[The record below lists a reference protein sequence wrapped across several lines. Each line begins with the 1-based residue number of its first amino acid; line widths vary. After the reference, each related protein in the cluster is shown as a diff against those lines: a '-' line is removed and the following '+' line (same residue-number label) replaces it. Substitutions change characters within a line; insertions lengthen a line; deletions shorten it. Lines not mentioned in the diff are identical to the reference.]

1 MSPDVFATQ
10 LKGGGRIVTME
21 AQMTATSNLSD
32 LSRREQAKMVR
43 FLQRTLTP
51 REARAALARFSSD
64 SRGRS
69 IEWIVAAAERKTPP
83 PKTLRLSDDGVYELL
98 VELAGPDLLADR
110 EIRRLIARNS
120 HPRILEKLHEYPS
133 AMRGSGG
140 DRSKANAVAQRNWH
154 PGKSWAVHFVRSIN
168 MPLSFAGSKGTTT
181 LPDTLDVEPCVKL
194 PGLADFQLELFER
207 IVEVLDGSDDANRAI
222 LTLPTGA
229 GKTRTAVEALLK
241 WRQTRDDRPLILWI
255 AQSDEL
261 CEQAVQAFR
270 EVWFDLGHGD
280 HSFRETL
287 TIGRLWSDKNA
298 VPSECGVVVSSIQ
311 KLGAA
316 AAGRGIL
323 TLEQLEIL
331 RESVGV
337 VVVDEAHRALA
348 PSYGNVLNAL
358 GFNFRKK
365 RARSALIGL
374 TATPRRTSEDETRRL
389 HRRFHNNILNA
400 PGLGADPVQTLR
412 GQGVLARM
420 EVESLDYDAERIDLS
435 ETKAHAEHYES
446 FDDVHPNVL
455 TRLGEEHRRN
465 RRLLERLLKL
475 EPTWPVLVFACSVQH
490 AQAMSSLLRRQGR
503 SSACVLGT
511 TRPAT
516 RRATIERFRNNELSV
531 LCNYGVLTTGFD
543 APSVRCVVVARPT
556 TSHVLYEQM
565 VGRGMRGPAFGGT
578 EKCLII
584 DVDDNIQ
591 WRNRPA
597 TIQYSGLEQEMR
609 HTQ

>member
-1 MSPDVFATQ
+1 MT
-10 LKGGGRIVTME
+10 TE
-21 AQMTATSNLSD
+21 AQVTATSNSSD
-32 LSRREQAKMVR
+32 LSLRERAKMVR
-43 FLQRTLTP
+43 FLQRIITP

-83 PKTLRLSDDGVYELL
+83 PKTLRLPDDGVYELL

-110 EIRRLIARNS
+110 ELRRLIAVNTD
-120 HPRILEKLHEYPS
+120 PRILDKLHEYPS
-133 AMRGSGG
+133 TTRGSGSA
-140 DRSKANAVAQRNWH
+140 RSKANAVAQRKWH
-154 PGKSWAVHFVRSIN
+154 PGKSWAVHFVRTIRV
-168 MPLSFAGSKGTTT
+168 PLPFAGSKGTAT

-194 PGLADFQLELFER
+194 PALADFQLELFER
-207 IVEVLDGSDDANRAI
+207 LVEVLDGSDDANRAI

-241 WRQTRDDRPLILWI
+241 WRQTREDRPLILWI

-280 HSFRETL
+280 RSFRESL
-287 TIGRLWSDKNA
+287 TIGRLWGDKNA
-298 VPSECGVVVSSIQ
+298 DPSGCGVVVSSIQ
-311 KLGAA
+311 KLEAA
-316 AAGRGIL
+316 TAGRGVVPR
-323 TLEQLEIL
+323 EQLEIL
-331 RESVGV
+331 EETIGV

-348 PSYGNVLNAL
+348 PSYGDVLGAL
-358 GFNFRKK
+358 GFNFRQK

-374 TATPRRTSEDETRRL
+374 TATPRRSGEDETARL
-389 HRRFHNNILNA
+389 RRRFHDNILNA
-400 PGLGADPVQTLR
+400 PALGADPVQTLR
-412 GQGVLARM
+412 SQGVLSRID
-420 EVESLDYDAERIDLS
+420 VESLDYDAERTDLS
-435 ETKAHAEHYES
+435 TTKAYAEHYEA
-446 FDDVHPNVL
+446 FDDVHPEVL

-465 RRLLERLLKL
+465 RRLIERVLELD
-475 EPTWPVLVFACSVQH
+475 PTWPVLVFACSVQH
-490 AQAMSSLLRRQGR
+490 AQAMSSLLRRRGR
-503 SSACVLGT
+503 SSACILGT

-516 RRATIERFRNNELSV
+516 RRATIEQFRNHELSV

-556 TSHVLYEQM
+556 TSNVLYEQM

-578 EKCLII
+578 ERCLII

-597 TIQYSGLEQEMR
+597 TVHYAGLEQEMR
-609 HTQ
+609 HAR

>member
-1 MSPDVFATQ
+1 
-10 LKGGGRIVTME
+10 
-21 AQMTATSNLSD
+21 MTTESQVNATSNLSD
-32 LSRREQAKMVR
+32 LRRREQAKMVR
-43 FLQRTLTP
+43 FLQRTLAP
-51 REARAALARFSSD
+51 REARAALARFSTD

-110 EIRRLIARNS
+110 ELRRLIARNS
-120 HPRILEKLHEYPS
+120 HPRILDKLHEYPS
-133 AMRGSGG
+133 ATRGRGG
-140 DRSKANAVAQRNWH
+140 DGSKANAVAQRKWH
-154 PGKSWAVHFVRSIN
+154 PGKSWAVHFVRTIN
-168 MPLSFAGSKGTTT
+168 MPLSFAGSRGSTN

-207 IVEVLDGSDDANRAI
+207 LVEVLVGPDDANRAI
-222 LTLPTGA
+222 LSLPTGA

-241 WRQTRDDRPLILWI
+241 WRQSRDDRPLILWI

-280 HSFRETL
+280 RSFRETL
-287 TIGRLWSDKNA
+287 TIGRLWGDKNA
-298 VPSECGVVVSSIQ
+298 EPSGCGVVVSSIQ
-311 KLGAA
+311 KLSAA
-316 AAGRGIL
+316 AAGRG
-323 TLEQLEIL
+323 TFTGEQLESL
-331 RESVGV
+331 QETVGV

-348 PSYGNVLNAL
+348 PSYGDVLSAL
-358 GFNFRKK
+358 GFNFRQKHGPT
-365 RARSALIGL
+365 ALIGL
-374 TATPRRTSEDETRRL
+374 TATPRRSSQDETARL
-389 HRRFHNNILNA
+389 RRRFHNNILTA
-400 PGLGADPVQTLR
+400 PSLGADPVQTLR
-412 GQGVLARM
+412 GRGVLARI
-420 EVESLDYDAERIDLS
+420 EEECLDYDADRVELS
-435 ETKAHAEHYES
+435 TTTAYAEHYEA
-446 FDDVHPNVL
+446 FDDVHPDVL

-465 RRLLERLLKL
+465 RRLIERLLDL
-475 EPTWPVLVFACSVQH
+475 DPTWPVLVFACSVQH
-490 AQAMSSLLRRQGR
+490 AQALSSLLRRRGR

-516 RRATIERFRNNELSV
+516 RRAIVEQFRNNELSV

-556 TSHVLYEQM
+556 TSNVLYEQM

-584 DVDDNIQ
+584 DVEDNIQ
-591 WRNRPA
+591 WRSLPA
-597 TIQYSGLEQEMR
+597 TVHYSALEREMR
-609 HTQ
+609 HAR